1 VTEDEG
7 CAGVP
12 RIRISRAT
20 AADAA
25 QIAAI
30 ANASLREPWSA
41 QAYADELSRGHARVW
56 VAREDAAR
64 GAIVGYVLA
73 HRIADEL
80 HVLSVAVEPL
90 RRRRGTAR
98 ALLAEGLRAEARA
111 GARVAWLEVRVGSAA
126 ARALYE
132 ALGFGGAVVR
142 KRYYADGEDALVM
155 KLALQGAQVG
165 GPIRARTQ
173 VVDQRLEGLNRR
185 IVLRTPQWPGFAPGQ
200 FLMLSPGPLGAVSRL
215 DPLLPRPM
223 AVYRASPI
231 GGGAADVEVLYKLSG
246 RGTRLLADARPGETV
261 GIVGPLGHGF
271 PHPEA
276 GTPAILVGG
285 GTGIASLYELA
296 AQLAPKGSPRVLL
309 GARSADELMGL
320 SDFRGLGAALDV
332 ATEDGSVGTRG
343 LVTELLGRALAQA
356 GGATVYACGPTAMM
370 RRVAELAAP
379 SARECFVSL
388 ENPMACG
395 FGVCLGCA
403 VPRAE
408 GGFRLVC
415 RDGPVFEASEIAWE
429 KQG

>member
-1 VTEDEG
+1 MTENAGCEG
-7 CAGVP
+7 APG
-12 RIRISRAT
+12 IRISRANPP
-20 AADAA
+20 DAA
-25 QIAAI
+25 QIAAL
-30 ANASLREPWSA
+30 AKVSLREPWSA

-56 VAREDAAR
+56 VAREDAAP
-64 GAIVGYVLA
+64 IVGYVLA

-98 ALLAEGLRAEARA
+98 ALLAEALRIEAQA
-111 GARVAWLEVRVGSAA
+111 GARVAWLEVRAGSAA

-132 ALGFGGAVVR
+132 ALGFRGAMVR

-155 KLALQGAQVG
+155 TRALQGAEIRA
-165 GPIRARTQ
+165 PIRARAQ
-173 VVDQRLEGLNRR
+173 VVDQRRQGHHQR
-185 IVLRTPQWPGFAPGQ
+185 IVLRTPHWPGFAPGQ
-200 FLMLSPGPLGAVSRL
+200 FLMLSPGPLGAVPRL

-231 GGGAADVEVLYKLSG
+231 GDGAADVEVLYKRSG
-246 RGTRLLADARPGETV
+246 RGTRLLADAKPGETV
-261 GIVGPLGHGF
+261 AIVGPLGHGF
-271 PHPEA
+271 PDPEI
-276 GTPAILVGG
+276 GTRAILVGG

-296 AQLAPKGSPRVLL
+296 ARLARASSPRVLL
-309 GARSADELMGL
+309 GARSADDVMGL
-320 SDFRGLGAALDV
+320 SDFRGLGVALDV
-332 ATEDGSVGTRG
+332 ATEDGSLGTRG
-343 LVTELLGRALAQA
+343 LVTELLEQALSDA
-356 GGATVYACGPTAMM
+356 GPATVYACGPTAMM
-370 RRVAELAAP
+370 RRAAELAMQSSRP
-379 SARECFVSL
+379 CFVSL

-429 KQG
+429 KPG